1 MAWWGRWRW
10 APRRRWRRRRRRR
23 RVPTRRYRRPRR
35 RTRARRVRRRK
46 WGRRRWRRGY
56 RRRLRLRR
64 RRRRKKKLVLTQWNP
79 AKVRRCLIKGYIPL
93 ILCGAGRT
101 SFNYA
106 MHTED
111 NTMQKPVGQNPHG
124 GGMST
129 TTFTLQ
135 VLYDQYQRYMN
146 KWSYGNDQLDLARYR
161 GCSFSFYR
169 HQETDFIVQY
179 DIVPPMKMDEY
190 TSPNTHP
197 NFLLQAKRRVL
208 VYSFKTRPG
217 GRKKVTVRVPPPK
230 LFEDKWYSQ
239 HDLCQV
245 HLVSW
250 RATACNL
257 RYPFCSPQTDNPCTT
272 FQVLHEKYYDVFGNY
287 GLTDPDGDMTQKI
300 QNFETW
306 LYGQCTH
313 YQTFATESRLRPP
326 GGTNPVQPDGTPY
339 NSSFITK
346 WRAAWNSF
354 YTKRDSNYGWC
365 NFDPNQFNPQ
375 KVTVQEIRDTK
386 FSFLTS
392 VGSTATQSQHVNTT
406 FAKGKIKYHEYHLGW
421 YSNVF
426 IGSHRY
432 NPQFRPAYIDITY
445 NALNDKGDGN
455 MIWFQYLTKPTTEFD
470 AMQCKCVVTDI
481 PLYAALYGYDDY
493 VQRTLGKFTD
503 TEQVGIV
510 CVICKYTDPPLVRT
524 ALDKKKWGYIFYD
537 THFGNGKSPEGLGQ
551 IHTYWMQRWRPYM
564 MFQRQVMNDICKCGP
579 FSYRDDLPSTT
590 LTARYKFYFNWGGD
604 AVFPQIIK
612 DPCPQTGQHL
622 SHRERRSV
630 QVVSPLT
637 MGPEYIFH
645 KWDWRRGFFN
655 QKALKRMLEKSDDVD
670 SSPTGPKF
678 PRWVPPT
685 DANLTQREDSTSEE
699 ASAQSSQEEK
709 DQEVQEV
716 PVQQYLLKQYKRQ
729 RELGKQI
736 QFLMLQLT
744 KTQTNLHM
752 NPRALGLA

>member
-35 RTRARRVRRRK
+35 RARGRRVRRRK

-64 RRRRKKKLVLTQWNP
+64 RRRRKRKLVLTQWNP
-79 AKVRRCLIKGYIPL
+79 AKVRRCLIKGYTPL
-93 ILCGAGRT
+93 ILCGAQRSG
-101 SFNYA
+101 FNYA
-106 MHTED
+106 MHMED
-111 NTMQKPVGQNPHG
+111 NTKQKPLGQNPHG

-129 TTFTLQ
+129 TTFSLE
-135 VLYDQYQRYMN
+135 VLYDQYKRFMN
-146 KWSYGNDQLDLARYR
+146 TWSYPNDQLDLARYK
-161 GCSFSFYR
+161 GCKFSFYR
-169 HQETDFIVQY
+169 HQDTDFIVQY
-179 DIVPPMKMDEY
+179 DTVPPMQMDEY

-197 NFLLQAKRRVL
+197 AFLMQAKKKII

-217 GRKKVTVRVPPPK
+217 GRKRVTVRVAPPK

-239 HDLCQV
+239 HDLCKV

-257 RYPFCSPQTDNPCTT
+257 RFPFCSPQTDNSCVT
-272 FQVLHEKYYDVFGNY
+272 FQVLHEEYYNVFGNSE
-287 GLTDPDGDMTQKI
+287 LHDEAVHDDGKI
-300 QNFETW
+300 SQFENW
-306 LYGQCTH
+306 LYGSCTH

-326 GGTNPVQPDGTPY
+326 TGPQPDGTPY
-339 NSSFITK
+339 DQSWLDK
-346 WRAAWNSF
+346 WKRAWSSF

-365 NFDPNQFNPQ
+365 NFNPTAFNCNNLTIQ
-375 KVTVQEIRDTK
+375 QIRDKRFT
-386 FSFLTS
+386 FLTS
-392 VGSTATQSQHVNTT
+392 VGSTATQNQHVNTT

-421 YSNVF
+421 YSNIF

-445 NALNDKGDGN
+445 NPLNDKGKGN
-455 MIWFQYLTKPTTEFD
+455 MVWFQYLTKPTTEFNEQ
-470 AMQCKCVVTDI
+470 QCKCVITDI
-481 PLYAALYGYDDY
+481 PLYAALFGYDDY
-493 VQRTLGKFTD
+493 VQRTLGPFTD
-503 TEQVGIV
+503 TEQVGIM
-510 CVICKYTDPPLVRT
+510 CMICPYTDPPLIRT
-524 ALDKKKWGYIFYD
+524 ALDKKKWGYVAYD
-537 THFGNGKSPEGLGQ
+537 TNFGNGKNPDGTGQ
-551 IHTYWMQRWRPYM
+551 IHTYWMMRWRPYM
-564 MFQRQVMNDICKCGP
+564 MFQREVMTTISRSGP
-579 FSYRDDLPSTT
+579 FSYRDELPSTT
-590 LTARYKFYFNWGGD
+590 LTAQYKFYFNWGGD
-604 AVFPQIIK
+604 AIFPQIIK
-612 DPCPQTGQHL
+612 DPCPQSGVAHPSRL
-622 SHRERRSV
+622 RRDL
-630 QVVSPLT
+630 QIVSPLT

-655 QKALKRMLEKSDDVD
+655 KKALKRMLEKSDDAHE
-670 SSPTGPKF
+670 SPAGPKV
-678 PRWVPPT
+678 PRWMPGAGA
-685 DANLTQREDSTSEE
+685 DHTQREDSSSEE
-699 ASAQSSQEEK
+699 TSAQSSQEEK

-716 PVQQYLLKQYKRQ
+716 PVHQYLLKQYKRQ